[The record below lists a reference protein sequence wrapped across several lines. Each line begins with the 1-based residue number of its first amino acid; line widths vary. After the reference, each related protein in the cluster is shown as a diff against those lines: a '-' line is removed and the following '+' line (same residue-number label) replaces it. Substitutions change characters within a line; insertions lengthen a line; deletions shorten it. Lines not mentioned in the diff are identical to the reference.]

1 MFMFSCNDGKM
12 MIYSIWLQVV
22 KASFVSNVLINY
34 YVLKNLYYSCSST
47 PPPPICF
54 FRWIPL
60 RNISPSSQECSFV
73 PIIFSCIYSK
83 SLLKYTKS
91 LICCEFCCLSIN
103 RYKIILQIILK
114 IYTLYYIS
122 VKIWDEG
129 LFWDEWSNWDE
140 PSKNKRRFAM
150 YRSLMEGKWMVETS
164 LYRTPLMSELR
175 CVRRV

>member
-1 MFMFSCNDGKM
+1 M
-12 MIYSIWLQVV
+12 MVKWWSIQYDCRWLRLYFIVRI
-22 KASFVSNVLINY
+22 KCLINY
-34 YVLKNLYYSCSST
+34 YVLKNLYYSCNST

-60 RNISPSSQECSFV
+60 CNISPSSQECSFV

>member
-1 MFMFSCNDGKM
+1 M
-12 MIYSIWLQVV
+12 MVKWWSIQYDCRWLRLYFIVRI
-22 KASFVSNVLINY
+22 KCLINY
-34 YVLKNLYYSCSST
+34 YVLKNLYYSCNST

>member
-1 MFMFSCNDGKM
+1 M
-12 MIYSIWLQVV
+12 YSKICIIHV
-22 KASFVSNVLINY
+22 I
-34 YVLKNLYYSCSST
+34 
-47 PPPPICF
+47 PPPPQICF

-150 YRSLMEGKWMVETS
+150 YRSLKEENEWLKPLCTELPWCQSSGVCVEF
-164 LYRTPLMSELR
+164 SEYTFL
-175 CVRRV
+175 

>member
-1 MFMFSCNDGKM
+1 M
-12 MIYSIWLQVV
+12 MVKWWSIQYDCRWLRLYFIVRI
-22 KASFVSNVLINY
+22 KCLINY
-34 YVLKNLYYSCSST
+34 YVLKNLYYSCNST
-47 PPPPICF
+47 PHPQYVF
-54 FRWIPL
+54 FAEFPYVIYPL
-60 RNISPSSQECSFV
+60 RLKSVHLFQLSSVVYILRAF
-73 PIIFSCIYSK
+73 
-83 SLLKYTKS
+83 LKYTKS

>member
-1 MFMFSCNDGKM
+1 MTAGGKGF
-12 MIYSIWLQVV
+12 ISF
-22 KASFVSNVLINY
+22 FVSNVLINY
-34 YVLKNLYYSCSST
+34 YVLKNLYYSCNST
-47 PPPPICF
+47 PHPPICF

-114 IYTLYYIS
+114 ILTLNTIYTLYYIS

>member
-1 MFMFSCNDGKM
+1 M
-12 MIYSIWLQVV
+12 YSKICIIHV
-22 KASFVSNVLINY
+22 IP
-34 YVLKNLYYSCSST
+34 

-83 SLLKYTKS
+83 SLFE
-91 LICCEFCCLSIN
+91 I
-103 RYKIILQIILK
+103 YKIIDMLWVLLFINKSLQDYFTNNFKNLHPVLYFCKDLRWRVILGWMIKLGWTKQKQPSFCYVQIIK
-114 IYTLYYIS
+114 
-122 VKIWDEG
+122 G
-129 LFWDEWSNWDE
+129 
-140 PSKNKRRFAM
+140 
-150 YRSLMEGKWMVETS
+150 GKWMVETS

>member
-1 MFMFSCNDGKM
+1 M
-12 MIYSIWLQVV
+12 MVKWWSIQYDCRWLRLYFIVRI
-22 KASFVSNVLINY
+22 KCLINY
-34 YVLKNLYYSCSST
+34 YVLKNLYYSCNST
-47 PPPPICF
+47 PPPQYVF
-54 FRWIPL
+54 FAEFPYVIYPL
-60 RNISPSSQECSFV
+60 RLKSVHLFQLSSVVYILRAFWNIQNHWYVVSFV
-73 PIIFSCIYSK
+73 VI
-83 SLLKYTKS
+83 
-91 LICCEFCCLSIN
+91 SIN

>member
-1 MFMFSCNDGKM
+1 M
-12 MIYSIWLQVV
+12 MVKWWSIQYDCRWLRLYFIVRI
-22 KASFVSNVLINY
+22 KCLINY
-34 YVLKNLYYSCSST
+34 YVLKNLYYSCNST
-47 PPPPICF
+47 PPPICF

-103 RYKIILQIILK
+103 RYKIISQIILK

>member
-22 KASFVSNVLINY
+22 KALFHRSYHIH
-34 YVLKNLYYSCSST
+34 
-47 PPPPICF
+47 
-54 FRWIPL
+54 
-60 RNISPSSQECSFV
+60 
-73 PIIFSCIYSK
+73 SCIYSK

>member
-1 MFMFSCNDGKM
+1 M
-12 MIYSIWLQVV
+12 YSKICIIHV
-22 KASFVSNVLINY
+22 I
-34 YVLKNLYYSCSST
+34 
-47 PPPPICF
+47 PPPPPKYVF
-54 FRWIPL
+54 FAEFPYVIYQVYKYIYKVVYIL
-60 RNISPSSQECSFV
+60 RAF
-73 PIIFSCIYSK
+73 
-83 SLLKYTKS
+83 LKYTKS